1 MNREP
6 TTAPLRAL
14 IVEDHGPLRELL
26 AHTLQSAGLSVA
38 VADSADEALRMLSHG
53 GAIDVLLSD
62 IRMPGCLD
70 GLELCRWVH
79 RRYPT
84 VNILLQTAYS
94 QSGTGDFHYIKKPF
108 SPEELIDAL
117 RGNLDDIRRQ
127 RWAATPKHHG

>member
-1 MNREP
+1 MHHDPLP
-6 TTAPLRAL
+6 TPLRAL
-14 IVEDHGPLRELL
+14 IVEDHAPLRDLL
-26 AHTLQSAGLSVA
+26 ARTLSSAGLVVSVA
-38 VADSADEALRMLSHG
+38 DTADEAMRMLSHG
-53 GAIDVLLSD
+53 GQIDVLLSD

-94 QSGTGDFHYIKKPF
+94 QAGTGDFHYIQKPF
-108 SPEELIDAL
+108 SPEELIEAL

-127 RWAATPKHHG
+127 RWASTPRHNA